1 MIDKIKAD
9 LKEAMLARDEIK
21 VSTLRMVMAA
31 VSNARISKGSDLT
44 DEEVVKIIQ
53 KEAKQIQEAVDGAAQ
68 AGREDLI
75 KKNESE
81 KKVLSVYLP
90 EKLDESK
97 VEEIIVSTIHEI
109 GAAGPGDMG
118 KVMAQVMPKL
128 RGQAD
133 GAVVSR
139 IVSQHL
145 GS

>member
-9 LKEAMLARDEIK
+9 LKEAMLARDEVRI
-21 VSTLRMVMAA
+21 STLRMALSEI
-31 VSNARISKGSDLT
+31 SNARIAKGTDLT
-44 DEEVVKIIQ
+44 SDEVVKILQ
-53 KEAKQIQEAVDGAAQ
+53 KEAKQRDEAKEGAVQ
-68 AGREDLI
+68 AGRTDLI
-75 KKNESE
+75 QKNEAE
-81 KKVLSVYLP
+81 KAILEAYLP
-90 EKLDESK
+90 SQLSDDK
-97 VEEIIVSTIHEI
+97 VEEIVVAAIHEI

-133 GAVVSR
+133 GAIVSR

>member
-9 LKEAMLARDEIK
+9 LKEAMMARNETK
-21 VSTLRMVMAA
+21 VSTLRMVIAA
-31 VSNARISKGSDLT
+31 VSNARIAKGSDLT
-44 DEEVVKIIQ
+44 DEEVIKIIQ
-53 KEAKQIQEAVDGAAQ
+53 KEVKQIQEAVEGATQ

-75 KKNESE
+75 QKNEAE

-90 EKLDESK
+90 EKLDDSK
-97 VEEIIVSTIHEI
+97 VEEMVVATIHEI
-109 GAAGPGDMG
+109 GAAGPGDIG
-118 KVMAQVMPKL
+118 RVMASVMPKL

-139 IVSQHL
+139 LVSQHL